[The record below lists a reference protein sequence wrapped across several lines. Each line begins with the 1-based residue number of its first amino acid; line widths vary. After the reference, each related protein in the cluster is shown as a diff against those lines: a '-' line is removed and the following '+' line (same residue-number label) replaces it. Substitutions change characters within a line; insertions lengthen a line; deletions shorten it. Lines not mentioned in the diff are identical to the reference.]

1 MWRMLDLSLAEG
13 GKSCLMVTHNDIL
26 YIPFKREQ
34 IQGFFF
40 KMQVLIKPM
49 LYFKLAL
56 KK

>member
-13 GKSCLMVTHNDIL
+13 RKSCLMVTHNDIL

-34 IQGFFF
+34 IQGFFI